1 MHDVKYSG
9 DKGALALSIRDTW
22 RLHNLASISVSDPG
36 TSYSS
41 AGGAAGGIAS
51 KEANKL
57 VVMNFDEQRTT
68 LKSISVTGPRGSSG
82 TQFLLTSG
90 DEHLKII
97 WFLRFLNSKYL
108 LRDIELTGV
117 ENAELEQWYRTN
129 VQLVHETFES
139 SGFGFERRK
148 LPKVDSLADPNKA
161 SVEANKS
168 LMISEE
174 EAMLQEMFE
183 TYNVEFRD
191 TDMVD
196 FLKEKLSHLEAE
208 NVEDIFGSERRVQDC
223 VDKMEVASSTLD
235 DLRCYMDSIHVKL
248 QHMRK
253 DIRAIDMQ
261 NYVFNIQRRNNKSM
275 LDELEKIFDKGEVRQ
290 EVITALEKGTLEPP
304 NWNDTLDAIAAL
316 TETIE
321 YVNSKITE
329 LEKTRG
335 IKDLSSQLSALRARF
350 INRAVPALCS
360 TFRAFIDEYGKGLRD
375 RSHHKVHRRLLIY
388 SPLVTK
394 LRRLDRGF
402 SERAGGAFCTK
413 MHSQL
418 IAEGR
423 ACMSEIAQSDTKHLS
438 SCVHFVLWLW
448 RFVPHMTKELEFALC
463 FFLTDE
469 KPGSGKPLKIA
480 SNDEEVADA
489 LVMSLFKSFEDTI
502 RRISISA
509 LRNVRSDASLSS
521 MIMMQAHVSAWRSFF
536 RRKEYC
542 RVLEFMFGALAA
554 ELEEK
559 VEARARESGAAN
571 RSSGGGGTVKGMHL
585 LPVVESTA
593 LVLADI
599 ARSADIDAVEKIFRD
614 QGGAAT
620 GGGTGAEDIT
630 AVMNEARTLC
640 KATSNRVV
648 DSLGPPLLAS
658 LQRLASSD
666 KKHGDRLL
674 IENLDFIDSAIRRSR
689 PKKEKN
695 QPGTSSSPDLTKTFA
710 SLDKL
715 MDNVLE
721 LYKSCMSRYVS
732 DQMRYHIEPVL
743 SFLDLLERTMPVMDR
758 HEIGYQRGCTR
769 TDLRKALSTSF
780 NPSVERVLTN
790 IKHRIAK
797 HFSSSSASG
806 DGSAAGFEG
815 GVDVKGSVA
824 YKVWSE
830 TQKSLLHVMIRLD
843 KIVGVVFAE
852 EKLNPSVHEIKEL
865 LKAI

>member
-290 EVITALEKGTLEPP
+290 EVITALEKGTLSRQ
-304 NWNDTLDAIAAL
+304 TG
-316 TETIE
+316 TTH
-321 YVNSKITE
+321 SM
-329 LEKTRG
+329 
-335 IKDLSSQLSALRARF
+335 
-350 INRAVPALCS
+350 
-360 TFRAFIDEYGKGLRD
+360 
-375 RSHHKVHRRLLIY
+375 RL
-388 SPLVTK
+388 
-394 LRRLDRGF
+394 
-402 SERAGGAFCTK
+402 
-413 MHSQL
+413 
-418 IAEGR
+418 
-423 ACMSEIAQSDTKHLS
+423 
-438 SCVHFVLWLW
+438 
-448 RFVPHMTKELEFALC
+448 
-463 FFLTDE
+463 
-469 KPGSGKPLKIA
+469 
-480 SNDEEVADA
+480 
-489 LVMSLFKSFEDTI
+489 
-502 RRISISA
+502 
-509 LRNVRSDASLSS
+509 
-521 MIMMQAHVSAWRSFF
+521 
-536 RRKEYC
+536 
-542 RVLEFMFGALAA
+542 
-554 ELEEK
+554 
-559 VEARARESGAAN
+559 
-571 RSSGGGGTVKGMHL
+571 
-585 LPVVESTA
+585 
-593 LVLADI
+593 
-599 ARSADIDAVEKIFRD
+599 
-614 QGGAAT
+614 
-620 GGGTGAEDIT
+620 
-630 AVMNEARTLC
+630 
-640 KATSNRVV
+640 
-648 DSLGPPLLAS
+648 
-658 LQRLASSD
+658 
-666 KKHGDRLL
+666 
-674 IENLDFIDSAIRRSR
+674 RRSR
-689 PKKEKN
+689 KPSSTSTPKSPNSRRREESKTCHRSSRHSARALLIAPYRHSA
-695 QPGTSSSPDLTKTFA
+695 QPS
-710 SLDKL
+710 
-715 MDNVLE
+715 
-721 LYKSCMSRYVS
+721 
-732 DQMRYHIEPVL
+732 EP
-743 SFLDLLERTMPVMDR
+743 
-758 HEIGYQRGCTR
+758 
-769 TDLRKALSTSF
+769 LSTSTERASAIARITRCIAASSF
-780 NPSVERVLTN
+780 TRLWSRSSVDW
-790 IKHRIAK
+790 IAV
-797 HFSSSSASG
+797 SAS
-806 DGSAAGFEG
+806 AP
-815 GVDVKGSVA
+815 
-824 YKVWSE
+824 
-830 TQKSLLHVMIRLD
+830 
-843 KIVGVVFAE
+843 VVPFVR
-852 EKLNPSVHEIKEL
+852 KCTHSS
-865 LKAI
+865 